1 MLTQI
6 DFLDVV
12 RLTPLVAIDLIVSDA
27 DGRILIGHRR
37 NRPARGTWF
46 VPGGRIHKDETLDSA
61 FTRIADDEL
70 GLSNLVRSDA
80 RFKGVFEHHYS
91 DNFANEPNVSTHYI
105 VLAYALSL
113 AGTAAPG
120 RPDQHSDYL
129 WLTPAQLLART
140 DVHENTKAY
149 FRPQDGHAAS
159 GAGL

>member
-27 DGRILIGHRR
+27 KGRVLIGHRR
-37 NRPARGTWF
+37 NRPARDTWF
-46 VPGGRIHKDETLDSA
+46 VPGGRIYKDETLDAA
-61 FTRIADDEL
+61 FARIADAEL
-70 GLSNLVRSDA
+70 GVANLARSAA
-80 RFKGVFEHHYS
+80 RFEGVFEHHYS
-91 DNFANEPNVSTHYI
+91 DNFAAEPAVSTHYI

-113 AGTAAPG
+113 TGAASIG

-129 WLTPAQLLART
+129 WLAPAELLARA

-149 FRPQDGHAAS
+149 FR
-159 GAGL
+159 